1 MSRQQILDD
10 PASACPQLRQF
21 LGGYFHQDWVVE
33 RDDWQEI
40 VRDYVSESPRSAVME
55 CAAELR
61 DVLAAGLGEAELGIV
76 LEQLGGSVDPSALG
90 QTTEEWLR
98 AVQERLEAVD

>member
-10 PASACPQLRQF
+10 PASAFPQLRQF

-33 RDDWQEI
+33 RDDWQDI
-40 VRDYVSESPRSAVME
+40 VRDYVSESPRSAVTE

-61 DVLAAGLGEAELGIV
+61 GLLDAGLVEAELGIV
-76 LEQLGGSVDPSALG
+76 LERLGGSVEPSALG

-98 AVQERLEAVD
+98 AVRELLAAVD

>member
-10 PASACPQLRQF
+10 PAAACPQLRQF

-61 DVLAAGLGEAELGIV
+61 DLLDAGLADAELEVV
-76 LEQLGGSVDPSALG
+76 LERLGGSVDPSALG
-90 QTTEEWLR
+90 QSTEEWLR
-98 AVQERLEAVD
+98 AVRERLEAAA

>member
-1 MSRQQILDD
+1 
-10 PASACPQLRQF
+10 LRQF

-61 DVLAAGLGEAELGIV
+61 DLLAAGLGEAELGIV
-76 LEQLGGSVDPSALG
+76 LDGLGASVDPSALG

-98 AVQERLEAVD
+98 AVQERLGAVD